1 MSDKIEI
8 NSAYIV
14 ELTSII
20 EAKKSKELISRIEE
34 LHIADI
40 AEIIEDL
47 SLENAKYL
55 FELISDEE
63 KSAAVLVELE
73 DDTRE
78 DLLEDLSAKEIA
90 KEVIDNLES
99 DDAADIIGELSEDK
113 KEEVLSHIED
123 EELASDISDLLNYP
137 EDTAGGL
144 MAKELIKVN
153 ENWNTVQCLK
163 EMRKQAEGIK
173 KVYTIYVVNNNDKLL
188 GLLSLRKLLLTE
200 RSTSIKDIITTEI
213 ISVKAT
219 TDDKDVANIMHKY
232 DLVALPVIDDLGK
245 LIGRITVDDVMDVAK
260 EEAEKDYQ
268 MASGISEDVESGD
281 SVFELTRARLPWLL
295 IGMLGGLLG
304 AEVIGIF
311 DLKKN
316 LELAFFIPLIAAM
329 GGNVGVQSAA
339 IVVQG
344 LANDSLKME
353 NIFQK
358 LIKEL
363 GVGLLNGIICSVI
376 ILGAAFGLGY
386 SMELS
391 FTVSISLLAVIVFA
405 AIFGTFIP
413 LTLEKYKI
421 DPALAT
427 GPFITTVNDVL
438 GLFIYFWIG
447 QAILGQAIL

>member
-1 MSDKIEI
+1 MSDRIEI
-8 NSAYIV
+8 NSAYI
-14 ELTSII
+14 EQITTLI
-20 EAKKSKELISRIEE
+20 ESNNSAKLSVILSD

-40 AEIIEDL
+40 AEIIEDIVIDD
-47 SLENAKYL
+47 AHFL
-55 FELISDEE
+55 FDLIEAE

-78 DLLEDLSAKEIA
+78 DLLSDLTAKEIA
-90 KEVIDNLES
+90 EEVIDNLES
-99 DDAADIIGELSEDK
+99 DDAADVIGELSEDK
-113 KEEVLSHIED
+113 KEEVLSLIED
-123 EELASDISDLLNYP
+123 TEHASDISDLLTYP

-153 ENWNTVQCLK
+153 ENWNTMQCLK
-163 EMRKQAEGIK
+163 EMRKQAEDVK
-173 KVYTIYVVNNNDKLL
+173 KVYTIYVVDDDNKLL
-188 GLLSLRKLLLTE
+188 GSLSLRRLLLAE
-200 RSTSIKDIITTEI
+200 KGSAIKSIVNADIV
-213 ISVKAT
+213 SVKAT
-219 TDDKDVANIMHKY
+219 EDDEDVANILTKY
-232 DLVALPVIDDLGK
+232 DLIALPVVDDLNR
-245 LIGRITVDDVMDVAK
+245 LIGRITFDDVMDVVK

-268 MASGISEDVESGD
+268 MASGISEDVESSD
-281 SVFELTRARLPWLL
+281 SVWELTRARLPWLL
-295 IGMLGGLLG
+295 IGMMGGLLG

-311 DLKKN
+311 DLKN
-316 LELAFFIPLIAAM
+316 NFELAFFIPLIAAM

-353 NIFQK
+353 NIVQK

-363 GVGLLNGIICSVI
+363 GVGMLNGIICSII

-391 FTVSISLLAVIVFA
+391 LTVSISLLAVIVFA
-405 AIFGTFIP
+405 AVFGTFIP

-447 QAILGQAIL
+447 QLLMS

>member
-8 NSAYIV
+8 NSAYIE
-14 ELTSII
+14 ELTSLI
-20 EAKKSKELISRIEE
+20 EAQNSKELISRIVE

-78 DLLEDLSAKEIA
+78 ELLEDLSAKEIA

-99 DDAADIIGELSEDK
+99 DDAADLIGELSEDK

-123 EELASDISDLLNYP
+123 EDLASDISDLLTYP

-153 ENWNTVQCLK
+153 EKWNTLQCLR
-163 EMRKQAEGIK
+163 EMRKQAEHVK
-173 KVYTIYVVNNNDKLL
+173 QVHTIYVVNDNDILL
-188 GLLSLRKLLLTE
+188 GSMSLRRLLLIETN
-200 RSTSIKDIITTEI
+200 TPIKEIIKTDI
-213 ISVKAT
+213 ISVNAT
-219 TDDKDVANIMHKY
+219 EDDEDVANIMNKY
-232 DLVALPVIDDLGK
+232 DLIVLPVVNVDNK
-245 LIGRITVDDVMDVAK
+245 LIGRITIDDVMDVVK

-268 MASGISEDVESGD
+268 MASGISEDVESSD
-281 SVFELTRARLPWLL
+281 SVWTLTRARLPWLL
-295 IGMLGGLLG
+295 IGMIGGLLG
-304 AEVIGIF
+304 AKVIGIF
-311 DLKKN
+311 DLEN
-316 LELAFFIPLIAAM
+316 NFELAFFIPLIAAM

-344 LANDSLKME
+344 LANDSLKMD

-363 GVGLLNGIICSVI
+363 GVGLLNGFICSII

-391 FTVSISLLAVIVFA
+391 LTVSLSLLAVIVFA
-405 AIFGTFIP
+405 ALFGTFIP

>member
-1 MSDKIEI
+1 MSDRIEI
-8 NSAYIV
+8 NSAYI
-14 ELTSII
+14 EQITSLI
-20 EAKKSKELISRIEE
+20 EANNSAELSLIIAD

-47 SLENAKYL
+47 SIDNAHFL
-55 FELISDEE
+55 FDLIEEE

-78 DLLEDLSAKEIA
+78 DLLSDLTAKEIA
-90 KEVIDNLES
+90 EEVIDNLES
-99 DDAADIIGELSEDK
+99 DDAADVIGELSEDK
-113 KEEVLSHIED
+113 KEEVLSLIED
-123 EELASDISDLLNYP
+123 TEHASDISDLLTYP

-153 ENWNTVQCLK
+153 ENWNTMQCLK
-163 EMRKQAEGIK
+163 EMRKQAEDVK
-173 KVYTIYVVNNNDKLL
+173 KVYTIYVVDDDNKLL
-188 GLLSLRKLLLTE
+188 GSLSLRRLLLAE
-200 RSTSIKDIITTEI
+200 KGSAIKSIVNADIV
-213 ISVKAT
+213 SVKAT
-219 TDDKDVANIMHKY
+219 EDDEDVANILTKY
-232 DLVALPVIDDLGK
+232 DLIALPVVDDLNR
-245 LIGRITVDDVMDVAK
+245 LIGRITFDDVMDVVK

-268 MASGISEDVESGD
+268 MASGISEDVESSD
-281 SVFELTRARLPWLL
+281 SVWELTRARLPWLL
-295 IGMLGGLLG
+295 IGMMGGLLG

-311 DLKKN
+311 DLKN
-316 LELAFFIPLIAAM
+316 NFELAFFIPLIAAM

-353 NIFQK
+353 NIVQK

-363 GVGLLNGIICSVI
+363 GVGMLNGIICSII

-391 FTVSISLLAVIVFA
+391 LTVSISLLAVIVFA
-405 AIFGTFIP
+405 AVFGTFIP

-447 QAILGQAIL
+447 QLLMN

>member
-1 MSDKIEI
+1 MIKLKS
-8 NSAYIV
+8 
-14 ELTSII
+14 LI
-20 EAKKSKELISRIEE
+20 EAQNSKELISRIEE

-40 AEIIEDL
+40 AEIIEDV

-73 DDTRE
+73 DDIRE
-78 DLLEDLSAKEIA
+78 ELLEGLSAQEIA
-90 KEVIDNLES
+90 EEVIDNLES
-99 DDAADIIGELSEDK
+99 DDAADLIGELSEDK

-123 EELASDISDLLNYP
+123 EELASYISDLLNYP

-163 EMRKQAEGIK
+163 EMRKQADDVK
-173 KVYTIYVVNNNDKLL
+173 KVYTIYVVDDNDKLL

-219 TDDKDVANIMHKY
+219 TDDEDVANIMQKY
-232 DLVALPVIDDLGK
+232 DLVALPVIDELGR
-245 LIGRITVDDVMDVAK
+245 LIGRITVDDVMDVVK

-268 MASGISEDVESGD
+268 MASGISEDVESSD
-281 SVFELTRARLPWLL
+281 TTWELTRARLPWLI
-295 IGMLGGLLG
+295 IGMIGGLLG
-304 AEVIGIF
+304 AKVIGIF
-311 DLKKN
+311 DLSGEN
-316 LELAFFIPLIAAM
+316 FELAFFIPLIAAM

-358 LIKEL
+358 LVKEL
-363 GVGLLNGIICSVI
+363 GVGLLNGIICSII
-376 ILGAAFGLGY
+376 ILGAAFSLGY
-386 SMELS
+386 SLALS
-391 FTVSISLLAVIVFA
+391 LTVSISLFAVIVFA
-405 AIFGTFIP
+405 AVFGTFIP
-413 LTLEKYKI
+413 LTLEKYNI

-438 GLFIYFWIG
+438 GLFIYFMIG
-447 QAILGQAIL
+447 QAIL

>member
-8 NSAYIV
+8 NSAYII

-20 EAKKSKELISRIEE
+20 EAKKSKELISRLEE

-63 KSAAVLVELE
+63 KSAEVLVELE

-78 DLLEDLSAKEIA
+78 DLLDDLSAKEIA

-311 DLKKN
+311 DLKEN

-386 SMELS
+386 SMEIS